1 MLKKRICLKQV
12 KKKKPQTNSI
22 SGFAFRTFRLLEIS
36 GTCSE
41 LVCSAVDSAALE
53 ASSLAPTDGH
63 VTSDVL
69 APPAGEFC
77 QVNQCRNGGTC
88 MMGEGRRFICICPD
102 GFNGE
107 TCNETESGKTRR
119 DR

>member
-1 MLKKRICLKQV
+1 MLKKRIRSKQV
-12 KKKKPQTNSI
+12 YKNKTKTTSI
-22 SGFAFRTFRLLEIS
+22 SVFAFRTFKLLEIS

-53 ASSLAPTDGH
+53 ASSLAPTDSH
-63 VTSDVL
+63 MTSDVL

-107 TCNETESGKTRR
+107 TCNETESGKMW
-119 DR
+119 